1 MKTPQPVSTGL
12 PRTLRTAAD
21 SHGREKDSGAYAL
34 LKKSGK
40 FALSFPKAARKDL
53 AFAFFGPTT
62 VEGNHINGHE
72 FERGAISSAPVL
84 SSTPAFIEGTY
95 VGVVDMGDHPCVV
108 GQVADAVLKRD
119 YQILTLKE
127 WCELRRVS
135 EVQHIRRVS
144 SQTIWQFNPND
155 LQADPLVVAVDT
167 PCDLGVVSPPENP

>member
-1 MKTPQPVSTGL
+1 MDEQTAAAKKTI
-12 PRTLRTAAD
+12 LRTIPYGLYVLGVNHAGEDAAACINWVTQT
-21 SHGREKDSGAYAL
+21 SFEPPLIVMGVKKDSGAYAL

-40 FALSFPKAARKDL
+40 FALSFLESGQKDL
-53 AFAFFGPTT
+53 AFAFFKPTT

-95 VGVVDMGDHPCVV
+95 VGEVDMGDHSCVV

-127 WCELRRVS
+127 C
-135 EVQHIRRVS
+135 
-144 SQTIWQFNPND
+144 
-155 LQADPLVVAVDT
+155 
-167 PCDLGVVSPPENP
+167 GVNYGG